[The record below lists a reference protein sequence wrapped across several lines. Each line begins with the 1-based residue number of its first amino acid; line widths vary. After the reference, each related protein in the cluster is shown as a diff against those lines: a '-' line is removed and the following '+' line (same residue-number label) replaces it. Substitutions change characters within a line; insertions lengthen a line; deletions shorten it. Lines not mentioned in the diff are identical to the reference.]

1 MDNFIGKMN
10 PTELILS
17 LYHPKLNNL
26 FNKFKSIIDKKV
38 YPKLDENNKKLYDHL
53 IDVEKGLTSEGFI
66 LKCQSLGFSED
77 MVKFLS
83 STYDKYCN
91 LTDDDYKSL
100 FFKVRNFILNEGIKD
115 AVNNYN
121 VNHEPDQL
129 IDEISKYKV
138 TDLNNN
144 FNDEKLFSQTDFND
158 IDVEEIEED
167 YVQGIIESSLD
178 IINNATPHHGYLRG
192 QMVVIGAPT
201 KTGKSMVAM
210 QESAKFLKQNMHV
223 LYSAFGDLKK
233 YDFLY
238 RMSSQINN
246 RPMPFTEMN
255 LVSEVKSAKKN
266 LPELCNGNFKI
277 QLLAPDKFTANDY
290 VEYLKNTYTS
300 DGKTTLHDW
309 ADVIIVDYDA
319 NLKSDKTMYLKGEDI
334 YQTLYELTYPDKL
347 LIVLAQTN
355 KFSWGKEVIGLGDL
369 GESSRKQQ
377 IIDILLTISHPVC
390 YNPQNNVGWMNLCAG
405 RRVTLM
411 RTPYMR
417 DIDGTFHEISSD
429 TYGLIKSSSEMKTF
443 IKDINLYSNYLPGSY
458 TVIGGQLDKANEYT
472 ETKQDEDVDIG
483 KDSEA

>member
-10 PTELILS
+10 PTELILA

-26 FNKFKSIIDKKV
+26 YNKFRSIIDKKV

-83 STYDKYCN
+83 STYDKYCD

-115 AVNNYN
+115 AVNTYN
-121 VNHEPDQL
+121 VTHEPDQL

-144 FNDEKLFSQTDFND
+144 FNDEKLYSSCTFGE
-158 IDVEEIEED
+158 IDTEKVEDD
-167 YVQGIIESSLD
+167 YVQGVIKSSLKIVND
-178 IINNATPHHGYLRG
+178 ATSLHGYLRG
-192 QMVVIGAPT
+192 TMTVFGAPT
-201 KTGKSMVAM
+201 KTGKSMIAM
-210 QESAKFLKQNMHV
+210 QEAVEFCKQGLHV
-223 LYSAFGDLKK
+223 TYAAFGDLKK

-255 LVSEVKSAKKN
+255 LVSEVKSARKKV
-266 LPELCNGNFKI
+266 PELADNLNI
-277 QLLAPDKFTANDY
+277 QLLAPDKFTAADY
-290 VEYLKNTYTS
+290 VEYMKNTYHK

-309 ADVIIVDYDA
+309 SDVIIVDYDA
-319 NLKSDKTMYLKGEDI
+319 NLRSDKTMYLKGEDI
-334 YQTLYELTYPDKL
+334 YQTLYQLTYPDKL
-347 LIVLAQTN
+347 IIVLAQTN
-355 KFSWGKEVIGLGDL
+355 KFSWGKEVIGLGEL

-377 IIDILLTISHPVC
+377 IIDLLITLSHPVC

-405 RRVTLM
+405 RRCTLM

-417 DIDGTFHEISSD
+417 DVDGTFHEISSD

-458 TVIGGQLDKANEYT
+458 TVIGAQLDKANEYV
-472 ETKQDEDVDIG
+472 ETKPDEDVDIG
-483 KDSEA
+483 KDEQS